1 MVRYC
6 FDKEVLD
13 ERSTVLDHLVRI
25 GINRRIQRR
34 VLLMRILVLAKVLN
48 LEKQLF
54 TTTGKLSEGNKRKVS
69 LAIAMIASPRL
80 LVLD

>member
-1 MVRYC
+1 
-6 FDKEVLD
+6 
-13 ERSTVLDHLVRI
+13 
-25 GINRRIQRR
+25 
-34 VLLMRILVLAKVLN
+34 MRILVLAKVLN

>member
-1 MVRYC
+1 
-6 FDKEVLD
+6 
-13 ERSTVLDHLVRI
+13 
-25 GINRRIQRR
+25 
-34 VLLMRILVLAKVLN
+34 MRMLVLAKVLN

-54 TTTGKLSEGNKRKVS
+54 TITGKLRERNKRKVS